1 MPTVKTAISLQE
13 PLFASA
19 NKLAAEMSISRS
31 RLFVLALEEFIQ
43 RRQNELLLAQLN
55 AAYDDAPDESE
66 QRVLRG
72 MRRTQRQ
79 IVGGEW

>member
-1 MPTVKTAISLQE
+1 MPTVKTAISLQK

-19 NKLAAEMSISRS
+19 NKLAAEMRI
-31 RLFVLALEEFIQ
+31 LPNPQ
-43 RRQNELLLAQLN
+43 QLLVQLN

-72 MRRTQRQ
+72 MRRIQRQ